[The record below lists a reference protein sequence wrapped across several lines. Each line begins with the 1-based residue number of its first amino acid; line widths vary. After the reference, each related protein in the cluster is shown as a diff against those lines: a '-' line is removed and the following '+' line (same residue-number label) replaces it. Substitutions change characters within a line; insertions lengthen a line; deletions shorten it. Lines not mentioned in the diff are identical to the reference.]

1 MVDKRVGSPVC
12 SYECVKRNNSG
23 EEVNYMN
30 SEIVEETE
38 NGEESE
44 ESFAAMFE
52 ASQKD
57 SGHLTPGSK
66 VEATV
71 LKITKEW
78 VFLDTGRK
86 GEGVLDI
93 KELMDAEGN
102 LSVKV
107 GDKVSAWFISSRNNE
122 MRFTTKIGGGAGA
135 SAGNAQLEEAYA
147 AGIPVEGVVEKEVKG
162 GFEVKVAGSRA
173 FCPFSQMG
181 LRRVDDSAAL
191 IGKHMSFRISEYAE
205 NGRNIVLSHR
215 ALLEE
220 ELQEQKDA
228 LKETLKVGQKVH
240 GTITSLRD
248 FGAFVSIGCVEG
260 LLPISEVAW
269 ARVNDVSEVLAVGQ
283 ELDLVVKGIDWE
295 KDRISFS
302 LKDTLADPWEQA
314 ASAFPEGSYQ
324 TGKVA
329 RLTPFGAFVTLASGV
344 DGLIHISKLGG
355 GKRIQHPKE
364 VLAEGQDVEVK
375 VEGVDREQ
383 RRISLSLASV
393 SRAEQEQTE
402 TMDAYRASV
411 AEIPKGMGTLGDLL
425 KAKLAKG

>member
-1 MVDKRVGSPVC
+1 
-12 SYECVKRNNSG
+12 
-23 EEVNYMN
+23 MN
-30 SEIVEETE
+30 SENSEEMETE
-38 NGEESE
+38 E

-52 ASQKD
+52 RSQKD
-57 SGHLTPGSK
+57 SGHLAPGSK

-71 LKITKEW
+71 LKITKDW

-93 KELMDAEGN
+93 KEVTDADGN
-102 LSVKV
+102 LGVKA
-107 GDKVSAWFISSRNNE
+107 GDKVTAWFISSRNNE
-122 MRFTTKIGGGAGA
+122 MRFTTKVGAKGGGA
-135 SAGNAQLEEAYA
+135 AGNAQLEEAYA
-147 AGIPVEGVVEKEVKG
+147 SGIPVEGVVEKEVKG

-181 LRRVDDSAAL
+181 LRRIEDSAAL

-220 ELQEQKDA
+220 ELQGQKDA
-228 LKETLKVGQKVH
+228 LKETLKVGDRVR
-240 GTITSLRD
+240 GTVTSLRD

-269 ARVNDVSEVLAVGQ
+269 ARVNDVSEVLTAGQ
-283 ELDLVVKGIDWE
+283 EIDVVVKGIDWE
-295 KDRISFS
+295 RDRISFS
-302 LKDTLADPWEQA
+302 LKDTLADPWEEA
-314 ASAFPEGSYQ
+314 AKAFPEGSYQ
-324 TGKVA
+324 NGRVA
-329 RLTPFGAFVTLASGV
+329 RLTAFGAFVTLASGV
-344 DGLIHISKLGG
+344 DGLIHISKLGA

-364 VLAEGQDVEVK
+364 VISEGQEVEVK

-402 TMDAYRASV
+402 TMDAYRKTV
-411 AEIPKGMGTLGDLL
+411 AETPKGMGTLGDLL

>member
-1 MVDKRVGSPVC
+1 MD
-12 SYECVKRNNSG
+12 
-23 EEVNYMN
+23 
-30 SEIVEETE
+30 SETVEEMET
-38 NGEESE
+38 GE

-71 LKITKEW
+71 LKIAKEW

-102 LSVKV
+102 VSVKV

-122 MRFTTKIGGGAGA
+122 MRFTTKIGGGASSA

-220 ELQEQKDA
+220 ELQGQKDA
-228 LKETLKVGQKVH
+228 LKETLKVGDKVR
-240 GTITSLRD
+240 GTVTSLRD

-283 ELDLVVKGIDWE
+283 ELELVVKGIDWE

-302 LKDTLADPWEQA
+302 LKDTLADPWEEA
-314 ASAFPEGSYQ
+314 ANAFPEGSYQ
-324 TGKVA
+324 NGKVA

-344 DGLIHISKLGG
+344 DGLIHISKLGA

-375 VEGVDREQ
+375 VEGVDRES
-383 RRISLSLASV
+383 RRISLSLAAV

>member
-1 MVDKRVGSPVC
+1 
-12 SYECVKRNNSG
+12 
-23 EEVNYMN
+23 MN
-30 SEIVEETE
+30 SENREEMETE
-38 NGEESE
+38 E
-44 ESFAAMFE
+44 ESFASMFE
-52 ASQKD
+52 RSQKD
-57 SGHLTPGSK
+57 SGHLAPGSK

-71 LKITKEW
+71 LKITKDW

-93 KELMDAEGN
+93 KELTDADGN
-102 LSVKV
+102 VGVKV
-107 GDKVSAWFISSRNNE
+107 GDKVTAWFISSRNNE
-122 MRFTTKIGGGAGA
+122 MRFTTKLGAGSGGAT
-135 SAGNAQLEEAYA
+135 GNAQLEEAYA
-147 AGIPVEGVVEKEVKG
+147 SGIPVDGVVEKEVKG

-220 ELQEQKDA
+220 ELQEKKDA
-228 LKETLKVGQKVH
+228 LKETLKVGDRVK
-240 GTITSLRD
+240 GTVTSLRD

-269 ARVNDVSEVLAVGQ
+269 ARVNDVSEVLTAGQ
-283 ELDLVVKGIDWE
+283 EIEVVVKGIDWE

-302 LKDTLADPWEQA
+302 LKDTLADPWEEA
-314 ASAFPEGSYQ
+314 ANAFPEGSYQ
-324 TGKVA
+324 NGKVA

-344 DGLIHISKLGG
+344 DGLIHISKLGA

-383 RRISLSLASV
+383 RRISLSLASI

-402 TMDAYRASV
+402 TMDAYRKSV
-411 AEIPKGMGTLGDLL
+411 ADTPKGMGTLGDLL

>member
-1 MVDKRVGSPVC
+1 
-12 SYECVKRNNSG
+12 
-23 EEVNYMN
+23 MN
-30 SEIVEETE
+30 SENSEEMETE
-38 NGEESE
+38 E

-52 ASQKD
+52 RSQKD
-57 SGHLTPGSK
+57 SGHLAPGSK

-71 LKITKEW
+71 LKITKDW

-93 KELMDAEGN
+93 KEVTDADGN
-102 LSVKV
+102 LAVKA
-107 GDKVSAWFISSRNNE
+107 GDKVTAWFISSRNNE
-122 MRFTTKIGGGAGA
+122 MRFTTKVGAKGGGA
-135 SAGNAQLEEAYA
+135 AGNAQLEEAYA
-147 AGIPVEGVVEKEVKG
+147 SGIPVEGVVEKEVKG

-181 LRRVDDSAAL
+181 LRRIEDSAAL

-220 ELQEQKDA
+220 ELQGQKDA
-228 LKETLKVGQKVH
+228 LKETLKVGDRVR
-240 GTITSLRD
+240 GTVTSLRD

-260 LLPISEVAW
+260 LLPISEIAW
-269 ARVNDVSEVLAVGQ
+269 ARVNDVSEVLTAGQ
-283 ELDLVVKGIDWE
+283 ELEVVVKGIDWE
-295 KDRISFS
+295 RDRISFS
-302 LKDTLADPWEQA
+302 LKDTLTDPWEEA
-314 ASAFPEGSYQ
+314 AKAFPEGSYQ
-324 TGKVA
+324 NGRVA

-344 DGLIHISKLGG
+344 DGLIHISKLGA

-364 VLAEGQDVEVK
+364 VISEGQEVEVK

-402 TMDAYRASV
+402 TMDAYRKTV
-411 AEIPKGMGTLGDLL
+411 AETPKGMGTLGDLL

>member
-1 MVDKRVGSPVC
+1 
-12 SYECVKRNNSG
+12 
-23 EEVNYMN
+23 MN
-30 SEIVEETE
+30 SENSEEMETE
-38 NGEESE
+38 E

-52 ASQKD
+52 RSQKD
-57 SGHLTPGSK
+57 SGHLAPGSK

-71 LKITKEW
+71 LKITKDW

-93 KELMDAEGN
+93 KEVTDADGN
-102 LSVKV
+102 LAVKA
-107 GDKVSAWFISSRNNE
+107 GDKVTAWFISSRNNE
-122 MRFTTKIGGGAGA
+122 MRFTTKIGAKGGGA
-135 SAGNAQLEEAYA
+135 AGNAQLEEAYA
-147 AGIPVEGVVEKEVKG
+147 SGIPVEGVVEKEVKG

-181 LRRVDDSAAL
+181 LRRIEDSAAL

-220 ELQEQKDA
+220 ELQGQKDA
-228 LKETLKVGQKVH
+228 LKETLKVGDRVR
-240 GTITSLRD
+240 GTVTSLRD

-260 LLPISEVAW
+260 LLPISEIAW
-269 ARVNDVSEVLAVGQ
+269 ARVNDVSEVLTAGQ
-283 ELDLVVKGIDWE
+283 ELEVVVKGIDWE
-295 KDRISFS
+295 RDRISFS
-302 LKDTLADPWEQA
+302 LKDTLTDPWEEA
-314 ASAFPEGSYQ
+314 AKAFPEGSYQ
-324 TGKVA
+324 NGRVA

-344 DGLIHISKLGG
+344 DGLIHISKLGA

-364 VLAEGQDVEVK
+364 VISEGQEVEVK

-402 TMDAYRASV
+402 TMDAYRKTV
-411 AEIPKGMGTLGDLL
+411 AETPKGMGTLGDLL

>member
-1 MVDKRVGSPVC
+1 MD
-12 SYECVKRNNSG
+12 
-23 EEVNYMN
+23 
-30 SEIVEETE
+30 SETKDEMET
-38 NGEESE
+38 GE

-52 ASQKD
+52 RSQKD
-57 SGHLTPGSK
+57 SGHLKPGSK

-71 LKITKEW
+71 LKIAKEW

-93 KELMDAEGN
+93 KELMDADGN
-102 LSVKV
+102 LTVKV

-122 MRFTTKIGGGAGA
+122 MRFTTKIGGGGGA
-135 SAGNAQLEEAYA
+135 AAGNAQLEEAYA

-181 LRRVDDSAAL
+181 LRRIDDSAAM
-191 IGKHMSFRISEYAE
+191 IGKHLSFRISEYAE

-228 LKETLKVGQKVH
+228 LKETLKVGERVR
-240 GTITSLRD
+240 GTVTSLRD

-269 ARVNDVSEVLAVGQ
+269 ARVNDISEVLAVGQ
-283 ELDLVVKGIDWE
+283 ELELVVKGIDWE

-302 LKDTLADPWEQA
+302 LKDTLADPWEEA
-314 ASAFPEGSYQ
+314 AKAFPEGSYQ
-324 TGKVA
+324 NGKVA

-344 DGLIHISKLGG
+344 DGLIHISKLGA

-383 RRISLSLASV
+383 RRISLSLAAV

-411 AEIPKGMGTLGDLL
+411 AEVPKGMGTLGDLL
-425 KAKLAKG
+425 KAKLAKR

>member
-1 MVDKRVGSPVC
+1 
-12 SYECVKRNNSG
+12 
-23 EEVNYMN
+23 MN
-30 SEIVEETE
+30 SENREEVEIE
-38 NGEESE
+38 E

-52 ASQKD
+52 RSHKD
-57 SGHLTPGSK
+57 SGHLSPGSK

-71 LKITKEW
+71 LKVTKDW

-93 KELMDAEGN
+93 KELIDADGN
-102 LSVKV
+102 LGVKV
-107 GDKVSAWFISSRNNE
+107 GDKVAAWFISSRNNE
-122 MRFTTKIGGGAGA
+122 MRFTTKVGSASGGGAG
-135 SAGNAQLEEAYA
+135 NEQLEAAYA

-173 FCPFSQMG
+173 FCPFSQVG

-220 ELQEQKDA
+220 EKEA
-228 LKETLKVGQKVH
+228 LKETLKVGDRVKGAV
-240 GTITSLRD
+240 TSLRD

-260 LLPISEVAW
+260 LLPVSEVAW
-269 ARVNDVSEVLAVGQ
+269 ARVNDVSEVLCVGQ
-283 ELDLVVKGIDWE
+283 EIEVVVKGIDWE

-302 LKDTLADPWEQA
+302 LKDTLADPWDEA
-314 ASAFPEGSYQ
+314 ANAFPEGSYQ
-324 TGKVA
+324 NGRVA
-329 RLTPFGAFVTLASGV
+329 RLTPFGAFVTLAGGV
-344 DGLIHISKLGG
+344 DGLIHISKLGA

-364 VLAEGQDVEVK
+364 VLAEGQEVEVK
-375 VEGVDREQ
+375 VEGIDREQ
-383 RRISLSLASV
+383 RRISLSLAAT

-402 TMDAYRASV
+402 TMNAYRKSV
-411 AEIPKGMGTLGDLL
+411 AETPKGMGTLGDLL
-425 KAKLAKG
+425 KAKMAKG

>member
-1 MVDKRVGSPVC
+1 MDSETVD
-12 SYECVKRNNSG
+12 E
-23 EEVNYMN
+23 M
-30 SEIVEETE
+30 ET
-38 NGEESE
+38 GE

-71 LKITKEW
+71 LKIAKEW

-102 LSVKV
+102 VSVKV

-122 MRFTTKIGGGAGA
+122 MRFTTKIGGGASSA

-220 ELQEQKDA
+220 ELQGQKDA
-228 LKETLKVGQKVH
+228 LKETLKVGDKVH
-240 GTITSLRD
+240 GTVTSLRD

-302 LKDTLADPWEQA
+302 LKDTLADPWEEA

-324 TGKVA
+324 NGKVA

-344 DGLIHISKLGG
+344 DGLIHISKLGA

-375 VEGVDREQ
+375 VEGVDRES
-383 RRISLSLASV
+383 RRISLSLAAV

>member
-1 MVDKRVGSPVC
+1 MIIEDRD
-12 SYECVKRNNSG
+12 E
-23 EEVNYMN
+23 M
-30 SEIVEETE
+30 ETE
-38 NGEESE
+38 E

-52 ASQKD
+52 RSQKD

-71 LKITKEW
+71 LTITKDW

-93 KELMDAEGN
+93 KELTDADGN

-122 MRFTTKIGGGAGA
+122 MRFTTKLGGGGQGA
-135 SAGNAQLEEAYA
+135 AGNAQLEEAYA

-173 FCPFSQMG
+173 FCPFPQMG

-191 IGKHMSFRISEYAE
+191 IGKHMAFRISEYAE

-220 ELQEQKDA
+220 ELQEKKDA
-228 LKETLKVGQKVH
+228 LKETLKVGDRVK
-240 GTITSLRD
+240 GTVTSLRD

-260 LLPISEVAW
+260 LLPISEVAYT
-269 ARVNDVSEVLAVGQ
+269 RVNDVSEILSVGQ

-302 LKDTLADPWEQA
+302 LKDTLVDPWEEA

-324 TGKVA
+324 NGKVA
-329 RLTPFGAFVTLASGV
+329 RLTPFGAFVTLGSGV
-344 DGLIHISKLGG
+344 DGLIHISKLGA

-364 VLAEGQDVEVK
+364 VLAEGQAVEVK

-383 RRISLSLASV
+383 RRISLSLASI

-402 TMDAYRASV
+402 TMDAYRKSV
-411 AEIPKGMGTLGDLL
+411 EETPKGMGTLGDLL
-425 KAKLAKG
+425 KAKLAKR

>member
-1 MVDKRVGSPVC
+1 MDSENR
-12 SYECVKRNNSG
+12 
-23 EEVNYMN
+23 EEL
-30 SEIVEETE
+30 ETE
-38 NGEESE
+38 E
-44 ESFAAMFE
+44 ESFADMFE
-52 ASQKD
+52 RSQKD
-57 SGHLTPGSK
+57 SGHLAPGSK

-71 LKITKEW
+71 LKITKDW

-93 KELMDAEGN
+93 KELTDADGK
-102 LSVKV
+102 LGVQV
-107 GDKVSAWFISSRNNE
+107 GDKVTAWFISSRNNE
-122 MRFTTKIGGGAGA
+122 MRFTTKIGSGGGAA
-135 SAGNAQLEEAYA
+135 AGNAQLEEAYA
-147 AGIPVEGVVEKEVKG
+147 SGIPVDGVVEKEVKG

-181 LRRVDDSAAL
+181 LRRIEDSAAM

-220 ELQEQKDA
+220 ELQQQKDA
-228 LKETLKVGQKVH
+228 LKETLKVGDRVK
-240 GTITSLRD
+240 GTVTSLRD
-248 FGAFVSIGCVEG
+248 FGAFVSVGCIDG

-269 ARVNDVSEVLAVGQ
+269 ARVNDVSEVLSVGQ
-283 ELDLVVKGIDWE
+283 EIEVVVKGIDWD

-302 LKDTLADPWEQA
+302 LKDTLADPWEEA
-314 ASAFPEGSYQ
+314 AHAFPEGSYQ
-324 TGKVA
+324 QGKVA

-344 DGLIHISKLGG
+344 DGLIHISKLGA

-364 VLAEGQDVEVK
+364 VLTEGQEVEVK

-383 RRISLSLASV
+383 KRISLSLASI

-402 TMDAYRASV
+402 TMDAYRKSV
-411 AEIPKGMGTLGDLL
+411 AETPKGMGTLGDLL

>member
-1 MVDKRVGSPVC
+1 MIIEDRD
-12 SYECVKRNNSG
+12 E
-23 EEVNYMN
+23 M
-30 SEIVEETE
+30 ETE
-38 NGEESE
+38 E

-52 ASQKD
+52 RSQKD

-71 LKITKEW
+71 LTITKDW

-93 KELMDAEGN
+93 KELTDADGN

-122 MRFTTKIGGGAGA
+122 MRFTTKLGGGGQGA
-135 SAGNAQLEEAYA
+135 AGNAQLEEAYA

-191 IGKHMSFRISEYAE
+191 IGKHMAFRISEYAE

-220 ELQEQKDA
+220 ELQEKKDA
-228 LKETLKVGQKVH
+228 LKETLKVGDRVK
-240 GTITSLRD
+240 GTVTSLRD

-260 LLPISEVAW
+260 LLPISEVAYT
-269 ARVNDVSEVLAVGQ
+269 RVNDVSEILSVGQ

-302 LKDTLADPWEQA
+302 LKDTLVDPWEEA

-324 TGKVA
+324 NGKVA
-329 RLTPFGAFVTLASGV
+329 RLTPFGAFVTLGSGV
-344 DGLIHISKLGG
+344 DGLIHISKLGA

-364 VLAEGQDVEVK
+364 VLAEGQAVEVK

-383 RRISLSLASV
+383 RRISLSLASI

-402 TMDAYRASV
+402 TMDAYRKSV
-411 AEIPKGMGTLGDLL
+411 EETPKGMGTLGDLL
-425 KAKLAKG
+425 KAKLAKR

>member
-1 MVDKRVGSPVC
+1 MDSDNR
-12 SYECVKRNNSG
+12 
-23 EEVNYMN
+23 EE
-30 SEIVEETE
+30 IETE
-38 NGEESE
+38 E

-57 SGHLTPGSK
+57 SGHLAPGSK
-66 VEATV
+66 VEASV
-71 LKITKEW
+71 LKITKDW

-93 KELMDAEGN
+93 KELLDADGN
-102 LSVKV
+102 VTVKV
-107 GDKVSAWFISSRNNE
+107 GDKVTAWFLSSRNNE
-122 MRFTTKIGGGAGA
+122 MRFTTKIGSGSGAG
-135 SAGNAQLEEAYA
+135 AGNAQLEEAHA

-181 LRRVDDSAAL
+181 LRRIEDSAAM
-191 IGKHMSFRISEYAE
+191 IGKHMSFKISEYAE

-220 ELQEQKDA
+220 ELQQQKDA
-228 LKETLKVGQKVH
+228 LKETLKVGERVK
-240 GTITSLRD
+240 GTVTSLRD
-248 FGAFVSIGCVEG
+248 FGAFVSIGSVDG
-260 LLPISEVAW
+260 LLPISELGW
-269 ARVNDVSEVLAVGQ
+269 ARVNNVSDVLSVGQ
-283 ELDLVVKGIDWE
+283 EIEVVVKGIDWE

-302 LKDTLADPWEQA
+302 LKDTLADPWEEA
-314 ASAFPEGSYQ
+314 AKAFPEGSYQ
-324 TGKVA
+324 NGKVA

-344 DGLIHISKLGG
+344 DGLIHISKLGA

-364 VLAEGQDVEVK
+364 VLTEGQDVEVK
-375 VEGVDREQ
+375 VEGVDRDQ
-383 RRISLSLASV
+383 RRISLSLASI

-402 TMDAYRASV
+402 TMDAYKKSV
-411 AEIPKGMGTLGDLL
+411 AEAPKGMGTLGDLL

>member
-1 MVDKRVGSPVC
+1 MDR
-12 SYECVKRNNSG
+12 ENIDELETG
-23 EEVNYMN
+23 EQA
-30 SEIVEETE
+30 
-38 NGEESE
+38 EESE
-44 ESFAAMFE
+44 ESFAALFE

-57 SGHLTPGSK
+57 AGHLSPGAK

-71 LKITKEW
+71 LKIAKEW

-93 KELMDAEGN
+93 KELLDAEGN
-102 LSVKV
+102 LTVKV

-122 MRFTTKIGGGAGA
+122 MRFTTKVGGASA

-147 AGIPVEGVVEKEVKG
+147 AGIPVEGVIEKEVKG

-173 FCPFSQMG
+173 FCPFSQVA
-181 LRRVDDSAAL
+181 LRRVEDSAAL
-191 IGKHMSFRISEYAE
+191 IGKHMSFRITEYAE

-220 ELQEQKDA
+220 EQQQKKEA
-228 LKETLKVGQKVH
+228 LKETLQVGQRVH
-240 GTITSLRD
+240 GTVTSLRD
-248 FGAFVSIGCVEG
+248 FGAFISIGAVEG
-260 LLPISEVAW
+260 LLPVSEVGW
-269 ARVNDVSEVLAVGQ
+269 TRVNHVSEVLSVGQ
-283 ELDLVVKGIDWE
+283 EIEVVVKGIDWD

-302 LKDTLADPWEQA
+302 LKETLADPWEQA

-324 TGKVA
+324 NGKVA

-344 DGLIHISKLGG
+344 DGLIHISKLGA

-364 VLAEGQDVEVK
+364 VLSEGQDVEVK

-383 RRISLSLASV
+383 RRISLALAAV
-393 SRAEQEQTE
+393 SRAEQEQAD
-402 TMDAYRASV
+402 TMSAYRASA
-411 AEIPKGMGTLGDLL
+411 AEVPKGMGTLGDLL
-425 KAKLAKG
+425 KAKLGKG